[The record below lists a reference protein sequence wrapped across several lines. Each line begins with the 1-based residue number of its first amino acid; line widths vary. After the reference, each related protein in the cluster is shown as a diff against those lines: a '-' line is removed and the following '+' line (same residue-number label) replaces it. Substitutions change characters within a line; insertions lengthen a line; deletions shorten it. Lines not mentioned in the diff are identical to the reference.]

1 MNSLIEFNRNRL
13 NGSYIFIVGS
23 NSFFKF
29 TDGEINIFTKNENEF
44 DVYTYKGNINTGLGE
59 FIISYKN
66 PYQSLSVIENTSLTV
81 TDRLSIIN
89 SSVEIYG
96 TLKMK
101 QGSSINIDNGL
112 IKFNSRSVIDLTE
125 PGISLNLNS
134 SRVRINGKIVISYNN
149 LSILNNKSIVI
160 NPSCELIVTGIKY
173 PDRIYSAT
181 DYELSLRDK
190 IINPHTNG
198 EYNTEYGRIGYTWSD
213 GDLKIKS
220 QILSINILYGE
231 FVLGDFKF
239 RALGLQSKLVKDRQ
253 FISDIYVNKNATL
266 YISEYFKGFNYY
278 NPELYLG
285 SVLFNFKRSAICHID
300 GTVIVDGSNA
310 KISIDVESSIRINKG
325 GKLILRN
332 NGRLINSNVYNKNK
346 CIYIYGELIIDNI
359 EQLESFF
366 DTNFVFGESGK
377 LTILNPPTQN
387 RKVLLSIP
395 NGIKSSYLYQL
406 FKSNLKHIEFHISK
420 NNGIKIDKNFEYF
433 NKQLIDWYDGI
444 RIEKA
449 IFNKQIVW
457 HDEGFID
464 IDSSII
470 SWASLSCSLYDA
482 SKIFKSTKYDKKEML
497 QEVVENLLYA
507 GCGDIVFRFIDNDNY
522 KEIKLIL
529 KPIKVENIYNKPLTK
544 SYVIECTD
552 DADLFIKNKIGKTS
566 SSNIVSETSKHVS
579 ILKGKTEFEL

>member
-1 MNSLIEFNRNRL
+1 MNSLIEFDRNRL

-29 TDGEINIFTKNENEF
+29 TDGEINVFTKNENEF

-231 FVLGDFKF
+231 FILGDFKF

-285 SVLFNFKRSAICHID
+285 SVLFNFKRSAICYID

-346 CIYIYGELIIDNI
+346 CIYINGELIIDNI
-359 EQLESFF
+359 EQLESFY
-366 DTNFVFGESGK
+366 DTNFVFGEKGK
-377 LTILNPPTQN
+377 LTILNPTTSN

-406 FKSNLKHIEFHISK
+406 FKSDLKHIEFHISK

-470 SWASLSCSLYDA
+470 PWASLSCSLYDA
-482 SKIFKSTKYDKKEML
+482 AKIFKSTKYDKKEML

-566 SSNIVSETSKHVS
+566 SSNIVTETSKHVS

>member
-1 MNSLIEFNRNRL
+1 MNSLIEFDRNRL

-29 TDGEINIFTKNENEF
+29 TDGEINVFTKNENEF
-44 DVYTYKGNINTGLGE
+44 DIYTYKGNINTGLGE

-173 PDRIYSAT
+173 PDRIYSA

-253 FISDIYVNKNATL
+253 FISDIHVNKNATL

-332 NGRLINSNVYNKNK
+332 NGRLINSNIYNKNK
-346 CIYIYGELIIDNI
+346 CIYINGELVIDNI
-359 EQLESFF
+359 EQLESFY

-377 LTILNPPTQN
+377 LTILNPPTPN

-464 IDSSII
+464 IDSNII
-470 SWASLSCSLYDA
+470 PWASLSCSLYDA
-482 SKIFKSTKYDKKEML
+482 AKIFKSTKYDKKEML